1 MLFSTDS
8 SLFGLRGRALECLGH
23 IAVAIKAS
31 EFEKYFD
38 KGIESAW
45 QGVQLD
51 DDVLKEHAYV
61 FFANASKVMGKKFDK
76 YTALVMPHLLE
87 VIAESE
93 VTFNPN
99 DDDDD
104 DADVAPNLVTVNP
117 TGAGANGEDEDDSED
132 GDYVFNGDE
141 EFVNSKKAAIT
152 AVGCI
157 AEHTKEVFYPWLPQS
172 CNALLKEDDGAID
185 SMHSAIRAEAVLV
198 LKDMI
203 TSAAAANNCP
213 PPVKG
218 QIASLPEQ
226 VTQCTNLCLTK
237 CISTLQDYEKLPVSQ
252 ACEAIE
258 GILSTLGMSALNT
271 IGQDGV
277 NSLMHNILLLLQ
289 EKGEC
294 QKAGKTGDGD
304 GDDDDDHDNIV
315 MDAVT
320 DVIGALARA
329 MGSLFIQYFDHL
341 VPTLLKFTK
350 ESRVY
355 SDRSMA
361 IGCFAEVFQEI
372 GPPCSKY
379 VETIIPIIQRGLT
392 DSMESVRRNSAYC
405 IGTLV
410 TNCGATLT
418 PHYITI
424 LQWLHP
430 LCIRQNTQVSADI
443 GGADIDNA
451 ISTVSRMI
459 QVSIDSVPLAHILP
473 VMLSSLPLRSDHEE
487 GVNVYT
493 TLIGLLSSNNQVA
506 LSMKNQLLECFRQ
519 VVTSESLANN
529 ATKTLV
535 RNYLQ
540 SIGIAC

>member
-1 MLFSTDS
+1 MLFSADP

-23 IAVAIKAS
+23 IAVAIGGDH
-31 EFEKYFD
+31 FERYFD

-45 QGVQLD
+45 QGVQLE
-51 DDVLKEHAYV
+51 DDVLREHAYV
-61 FFANASKVMGKKFDK
+61 FFANSSKVMGKRFDK
-76 YTALVMPHLLE
+76 YTTLVMPHLLE
-87 VIAESE
+87 VIAEKE

-104 DADVAPNLVTVNP
+104 GAANPVAP
-117 TGAGANGEDEDDSED
+117 GAEGDDEDDSED
-132 GDYVFNGDE
+132 GDYVFNGDD

-157 AEHTKEVFYPWLPQS
+157 AEYTKELFYPWLHQT
-172 CNALLKEDDGAID
+172 CEALLKEEDGAID
-185 SMHSAIRAEAVLV
+185 SMHDAIRAEAVLV
-198 LKDMI
+198 MKDMI
-203 TSAAAANNCP
+203 ISAAAANGCP
-213 PPVKG
+213 EPVKG
-218 QIASLPEQ
+218 QVITLPEHVNQ
-226 VTQCTNLCLTK
+226 YTNLCLTK
-237 CISTLQDYEKLPVSQ
+237 CISTLEDYEKLPVSQ

-277 NSLMHNILLLLQ
+277 NKLMHNILSLLQ

-294 QKAGKTGDGD
+294 QKGGDAGEGDGE
-304 GDDDDDHDNIV
+304 DDDDHDNIV

-329 MGSLFIQYFDHL
+329 MGSLFIQYFDHF
-341 VPTLLKFTK
+341 VPSLLKFTK
-350 ESRVY
+350 DSRVY

-361 IGCFAEVFQEI
+361 IGCFAEVFQEV
-372 GPPCSKY
+372 GSPCSKY

-410 TNCGATLT
+410 ANCGTTLT

-430 LCIRQNTQVSADI
+430 LCIRQNTQVGSDI

-451 ISTVSRMI
+451 ISTVARMI

-487 GVNVYT
+487 GVNVYN
-493 TLIGLLSSNNQVA
+493 TLIGLLTSNNPVA
-506 LSMKNQLLECFRQ
+506 VSMKDQFLECFRQ
-519 VVTSESLANN
+519 VVSPDSLAKD
-529 ATKTLV
+529 ATKVVV
-535 RNYLQ
+535 RNYLS
-540 SIGIAC
+540 SIGVAC